1 MPGQELVWY
10 GTTGQDSTTPGT
22 SQPNRSRWLGSVR
35 AAETLHEIQS
45 TLTSTQDVRARHFIV
60 DTARIGDGTQA
71 HQLKWIAIQTGPSA
85 LAAARVMSF
94 DDSTGVFKLDR
105 PLIGSGVAATG
116 DFYRI
121 FDVNNVWPDVT
132 AAQARVGEERFR
144 AIMMRNETAGT
155 INDVRIYFRV
165 LDMGGDQFNR
175 INTVNTFGGVF
186 LDRAN
191 GSDQVD
197 ILDQLGQRDTTA
209 GGGSGADGFI
219 GSGGWT
225 NPFGYGTADSES
237 AIGILANNNMQVW
250 LRRTIREGLR
260 FRNSVAI
267 QIIVE
272 TSDTGDDPDPLS
284 SSAIMVYG
292 VEGGTITGTQE
303 PDRFLTRGGGVR
315 IKGTVLSDG
324 VPLADRPVLWQIE
337 AGDLGAIFT
346 DDDPLAN
353 YSTTDEDGVTFATLT
368 APDTDLSVGEVT
380 HPQLLIGAGGEVGD
394 P

>member
-22 SQPNRSRWLGSVR
+22 SQPNRARWLGSVR

-45 TLTSTQDVRARHFIV
+45 TLTSTQDVRARHIIV
-60 DTARIGDGTQA
+60 DTARIGDGVQA

-85 LAAARVMSF
+85 LAAARIMSF
-94 DDSTGVFKLDR
+94 DNATGVFKLDR
-105 PLIGSGVAATG
+105 QLVGAGVAASG

-121 FDVNNVWPDVT
+121 FDENNVWPDVS
-132 AAQARVGEERFR
+132 AAQALTGERRYR

-155 INDVRIYFRV
+155 INDVRIYFRI
-165 LDMGGDQFNR
+165 LDMGGNQFDR
-175 INTVNTFGGVF
+175 INTINTFGGVF

-191 GSDQVD
+191 GNDQVD

-209 GGGSGADGFI
+209 GGGSGADGFS

-237 AIGILANNNMQVW
+237 AIGILTNNNMQVW
-250 LRRTIREGLR
+250 LRRTIPEGLR

-267 QIIVE
+267 QIIV
-272 TSDTGDDPDPLS
+272 DPLS
-284 SSAIMVYG
+284 SSAIMVYSVG
-292 VEGGTITGTQE
+292 GGTITGTQQ
-303 PDRFLTRGGGVR
+303 PDRFITRGGGVR
-315 IKGTVLSDG
+315 TEGEVLSDG
-324 VPLADRPVLWQIE
+324 LPLVARPVRWQIKP
-337 AGDLGAIFT
+337 GDLGQIFT
-346 DDDPLAN
+346 DDDPLAT
-353 YSTTDEDGVTFATLT
+353 YSTTDQEGKTFATIQ
-368 APDTDLSVGEVT
+368 APDTDGSVGQVT
-380 HPQLLIGAGGEVGD
+380 HPQLIIGAGDEVGD